1 MISGIYLRQNLS
13 DCLENVSRRLSPSV
27 ISCVFPDSFAN
38 LSLPSVLSSVFPDD
52 GAEMSLP
59 SVIPRIFPDDDPEN
73 RFSSGKRA
81 MFPDDKF
88 RQRAGGFGLRIVLGC
103 VGLE

>member
-1 MISGIYLRQNLS
+1 MISGIYLRHNLS

-27 ISCVFPDSFAN
+27 IS
-38 LSLPSVLSSVFPDD
+38 SVFPDD
-52 GAEMSLP
+52 GAEMSLLSGIPCVSPDSVAEKSLP
-59 SVIPRIFPDDDPEN
+59 SVISRVFPDGDPVN
-73 RFSSGKRA
+73 LFSSGKRA
-81 MFPDDKF
+81 MFPDEKF

>member
-38 LSLPSVLSSVFPDD
+38 LSLPSVISGVCPDD
-52 GAEMSLP
+52 GAEMSLL
-59 SVIPRIFPDDDPEN
+59 SVIPRIFPDEDPEN
-73 RFSSGKRA
+73 RFSSGKQT

-88 RQRAGGFGLRIVLGC
+88 RQRTGGFGLRIVLGC

>member
-13 DCLENVSRRLSPSV
+13 DCLENVSRRLSSSV

-38 LSLPSVLSSVFPDD
+38 LSLPSVISGVCPDD
-52 GAEMSLP
+52 GAEMSLL
-59 SVIPRIFPDDDPEN
+59 SGIFCIFPDDDPEN
-73 RFSSGKRA
+73 RFSSGKQA

-88 RQRAGGFGLRIVLGC
+88 RQRTGVFGLRIVLGC

>member
-1 MISGIYLRQNLS
+1 MISGIYLRRNLS

-27 ISCVFPDSFAN
+27 ISG
-38 LSLPSVLSSVFPDD
+38 VFPDD
-52 GAEMSLP
+52 GAEMSLL
-59 SVIPRIFPDDDPEN
+59 SGIPCVSPDGDPVN
-73 RFSSGKRA
+73 LSLSGKRA

-88 RQRAGGFGLRIVLGC
+88 RRRAGGFGLRIVLGC

>member
-27 ISCVFPDSFAN
+27 ISRVFPDCLAN
-38 LSLPSVLSSVFPDD
+38 PSLPSVISGVFLDD
-52 GAEMSLP
+52 GAEMSLL
-59 SVIPRIFPDDDPEN
+59 SGIPCVSPDGDPVN
-73 RFSSGKRA
+73 LSLSGKRA

>member
-13 DCLENVSRRLSPSV
+13 DCLENVSRRLSSSV
-27 ISCVFPDSFAN
+27 ISRVFPDCLAN
-38 LSLPSVLSSVFPDD
+38 LSLPSVISGVFPDD
-52 GAEMSLP
+52 GAEMSLL
-59 SVIPRIFPDDDPEN
+59 SGIPCIFPDDDPEN

-88 RQRAGGFGLRIVLGC
+88 RRRAGRFGLRIVLGC